1 MAEANKTIEDGV
13 NSYSN
18 VVGVARPRMR
28 DVAALAGVGI
38 KTVSRV
44 LNDESG
50 VSEITRQK
58 VLQAAKGLNYQLD
71 MAAQS
76 LRRAGRQTMSIGLL
90 LPSVANPFHGQI
102 HRALGDVLA
111 SHGMAVLAASLDD
124 DAAREEA
131 LVKAFLRRRVD
142 GLVLTPVAKSQ
153 GYLPEHSRDLPIV
166 FIDREP
172 VGTDADAV
180 VSDNAAG
187 AANAAAHLISQGH
200 TRLAYL
206 GGRTDIQTA
215 RERRR
220 GFIDELGRAGISTD
234 TIHFLEGLR
243 SEESART
250 AARDLLTGDEPP
262 TAIFSAQILVT
273 FGVMRALQELALNRA
288 VALVGFGDFT
298 LSDMMDPGITVI
310 AQHPEHIGRVAAER
324 ILARINGDRQEP
336 RTYTIPSELILRGSG
351 EVPPPPDRRAALRRF

>member
-1 MAEANKTIEDGV
+1 MAETTDIVEDGV
-13 NSYSN
+13 SASSHA
-18 VVGVARPRMR
+18 VGVARPRMR

-44 LNDESG
+44 VNDEPG
-50 VSEITRQK
+50 VSEATRQK
-58 VLQAAKGLNYQLD
+58 VLEAAKRLNYQLD
-71 MAAQS
+71 MTAQS
-76 LRRAGRQTMSIGLL
+76 LRRTGRQTLSVGLL

-102 HRALGDVLA
+102 HRALSDVLA
-111 SHGMAVLAASLDD
+111 SHGLAVLAASLDD
-124 DAAREEA
+124 DAAREEE

-153 GYLPEHSRDLPIV
+153 GYLPEHSKDLPMV

-172 VGTDADAV
+172 VGIDADAV

-187 AANAAAHLISQGH
+187 AAKAAAHLISQGR
-200 TRLAYL
+200 TKLAYL

-220 GFIDELGRAGISTD
+220 GFINELGRAGISTD
-234 TIHFLEGLR
+234 TVHFLEGLR
-243 SEESART
+243 SEESARK
-250 AARDLLTGDEPP
+250 AVRGLLTGAEPP

-273 FGVMRALQELALNRA
+273 FGVMRALQELGLNRA

-298 LSDMMDPGITVI
+298 LSDMMNPGITVV
-310 AQHPEHIGRVAAER
+310 AQHPEHIGKAAAER
-324 ILARINGDRQEP
+324 ILARINGHQQEP
-336 RTYTIPSELILRGSG
+336 RTYIVPCELILRGSG
-351 EVPPPPDRRAALRRF
+351 EVPPLRLDR